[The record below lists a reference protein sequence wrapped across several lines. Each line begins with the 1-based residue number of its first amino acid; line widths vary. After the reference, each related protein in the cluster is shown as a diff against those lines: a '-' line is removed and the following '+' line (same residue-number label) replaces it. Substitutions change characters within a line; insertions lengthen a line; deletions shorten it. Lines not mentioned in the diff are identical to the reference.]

1 MLANL
6 KVITPSSEHS
16 KELCDLLVESI
27 TMNCAADYNN
37 DPQIMKEWLANKT
50 PENISQWINST
61 NNISLVALD
70 TPKGKLSGF
79 VLMNK
84 DGEIL
89 LNYVLSSHI
98 YKGVGKVL
106 LKEMEHIAISSGIQT
121 LSVVSTITAKNF
133 YEKNGFVKNGEPEYV
148 GAILGDFPLIKH
160 LNTA

>member
-6 KVITPSSEHS
+6 KLITPSTGHS
-16 KELCDLLVESI
+16 KKLCKLLIESI
-27 TMNCAADYNN
+27 TMNCGADYNN
-37 DPQIMKEWLANKT
+37 NPKIMQEWLANKT
-50 PENISQWINST
+50 PENISQWISSP
-61 NNISLVALD
+61 NNISLVAFD
-70 TPKGKLSGF
+70 VFKNKFAGF

-89 LNYVLSSHI
+89 LNYVLPGYI

-106 LKEMEHIAISSGIQT
+106 LKEIEHIAKSLGIKA

-133 YEKNGFVKNGEPEYV
+133 YERNGFVKNGEPEYV
-148 GAILGDFPLIKH
+148 GSILGDFPLIKH